1 MHWGE
6 KDFFFPPFPSQMELY
21 FSGPQLPA
29 GVAGSVHCHSS
40 GMWLMPRVCDYNSSF
55 LFLLSFSWWLRRSL
69 FLSHN
74 GLWNLS
80 HFWQLL
86 LNSGIKVLICIVRTK
101 RSRWRLYFWP
111 WFMLIHHWQ
120 KKQWQ
125 VVFPYFRAVIPKHQ
139 LERFPMEVATPC
151 WRWQANP
158 KEQEQVQLGV
168 MAPLSSLVQ
177 KTTESR

>member
-55 LFLLSFSWWLRRSL
+55 LFLLSFSWWLMRSL

-86 LNSGIKVLICIVRTK
+86 LNSDTKVLICIVRTK

-120 KKQWQ
+120 KSSDKLFSPTLGLWFQSTSWKDSQWKWLS
-125 VVFPYFRAVIPKHQ
+125 PAEGGRPIPKSRN
-139 LERFPMEVATPC
+139 RFNSV
-151 WRWQANP
+151 
-158 KEQEQVQLGV
+158 
-168 MAPLSSLVQ
+168 
-177 KTTESR
+177 